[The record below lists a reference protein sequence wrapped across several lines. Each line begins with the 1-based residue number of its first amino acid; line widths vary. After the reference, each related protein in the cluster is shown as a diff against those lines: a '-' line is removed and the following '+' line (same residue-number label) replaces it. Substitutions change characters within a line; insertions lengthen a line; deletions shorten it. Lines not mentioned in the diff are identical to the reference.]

1 MKKISS
7 PAELTAAAAT
17 AGIALE
23 NLRSQLA
30 QAAGRVLKLSSRPD
44 GTDGAN
50 VCNPAGV
57 WVRDLVAP
65 PHEVGESW
73 CAIISA
79 VDGKTYEQDFTIEA
93 GAIKLTGE
101 PREVIQN
108 VEYTPV
114 PAAAVEAGDVNGGQ
128 GGTGG
133 TAGTAQPRKG
143 DGKFHGAAA
152 ATKEAFAASEL
163 AKTKPEHEA
172 AAKLHDA
179 AAELQTAAG
188 NLDQAKVHKE
198 KSIFHRDHAVALT
211 ASAPEA
217 RSQKPEV
224 RIMAL
229 EAEALTQLE
238 TPDVFAGFMAMA
250 GGIQT
255 MTLGCYGKPVTVTI
269 NVNPAGARALQ
280 AQLET
285 INRSTQ
291 QKAFNCFFH
300 EKKSASSWPTKFFW
314 QDAKNGKPPGIYE
327 AAEPS
332 EDGLKAVK
340 GKTCRG
346 FSLTFFTNADPQ
358 PLPLD
363 AGWIIPA
370 GAPGSPEN
378 PAVIICP
385 DDVAENPTHY
395 LNMGTLTNRPASVH
409 NQPLFAGDVP
419 AGKNSPTPV
428 VPARQAGAQP
438 SSINTKNKMETKPL
452 DAEALQARNV
462 QLEQKIVELEAQDN
476 AVAKAQLE
484 AAQAELREN
493 NTKLELAKSQAKI
506 VAFEAEQL
514 KAVKATATQA
524 VHDMIESQQIP
535 ALDKELQASWQ
546 GKFEADPSL
555 IPLIVKKGAA
565 AGARRFTP
573 GGTAVEMQASRAGSS
588 VEFGFSVPAE
598 MKQLLT
604 LVNRNAAIRIA
615 PGMSKA
621 MMEAAYEEKGKLAL
635 QAGLLYKKTL
645 DPHYADWRDI
655 PPSEL
660 AKCVGLEFN
669 AASMF
674 NRRAF
679 EAADYT
685 DPNNQFQTLNG
696 TLVLQR
702 TLPLFAL
709 DYPELGSMFTDFSDA
724 PGLYQQTEMTR
735 VVNIPAVQL
744 YNAGLDVNGRPIG
757 FVVASPAS
765 TVDASLTLSAY
776 IAVPIVIG
784 QATLST
790 TQRRLIDEIAPAGLK
805 AISGYFTGM
814 ITALLTPGNFNA
826 YTQVTAPDAN
836 GVQLV
841 PVAYANY
848 AKSLQDFDVTDFDK
862 LDAILTQNKV
872 PSQDRGI
879 LLNPQYFAKARNA
892 ARLLFAYAASEDS
905 PQLTESQLPSKISGF
920 KPFKAA
926 YLPANVP
933 FFPFHKAAV
942 MLKSRLPMDFTQ
954 AVGAMVPGSIT
965 TVTEPDTKF
974 SVALVQRVDLTGNY
988 AEWRPEVQLGAAVGD
1003 KRGALCGAA
1012 Q

>member
-1 MKKISS
+1 MKKTSS

-30 QAAGRVLKLSSRPD
+30 QAAGQVLKLTSRPD

-50 VCNPAGV
+50 FCNPAGV
-57 WVRDLVAP
+57 WIRDLVAP

-114 PAAAVEAGDVNGGQ
+114 PGAGAGTGQDEAKGELAAAY
-128 GGTGG
+128 
-133 TAGTAQPRKG
+133 
-143 DGKFHGAAA
+143 H
-152 ATKEAFAASEL
+152 AF
-163 AKTKPEHEA
+163 
-172 AAKLHDA
+172 
-179 AAELQTAAG
+179 
-188 NLDQAKVHKE
+188 
-198 KSIFHRDHAVALT
+198 
-211 ASAPEA
+211 
-217 RSQKPEV
+217 
-224 RIMAL
+224 
-229 EAEALTQLE
+229 EAEALTPLE
-238 TPDVFAGFMAMA
+238 TPEIFDGFMAMA

-255 MTLGCYGKPVTVTI
+255 MTLGCFGKPVTVTI
-269 NVNPAGARALQ
+269 DVNPAGARALQ

-314 QDAKNGKPPGIYE
+314 QDAKQGKPPGIYE

-346 FSLTFFTNADPQ
+346 FSLTFFTNSDPQ

-363 AGWIIPA
+363 AGWVIPA

-493 NTKLELAKSQAKI
+493 NTKLELAKSQARI
-506 VAFEAEQL
+506 AQFEAEQK

-535 ALDKELQASWQ
+535 ALDKEMQASWQ

-565 AGARRFTP
+565 AGTRRFTP
-573 GGTAVEMQASRAGSS
+573 GGTAVEMQAGRASG
-588 VEFGFSVPAE
+588 VELGFSVPVE